1 MCDGSEWGQFLEQK
15 YEAYKFGK
23 LFMVSKGQIKGH
35 CVVEFEGLTCEPVC
49 FDILL

>member
-1 MCDGSEWGQFLEQK
+1 MRLINLES
-15 YEAYKFGK
+15 Y
-23 LFMVSKGQIKGH
+23 LMVSKGQIKGH